1 LVAYILGQAMAVAFP
16 PLEASRL
23 VTSREGGSLVN
34 GELVAAPVVAMERKS
49 VIF

>member
-1 LVAYILGQAMAVAFP
+1 VAYP

-23 VTSREGGSLVN
+23 VTSQEGRALVN
-34 GELVAAPVVAMERKS
+34 GELVAAPMVVMERKS